1 MWLNIS
7 KKHMYVNLG
16 CLSAPFHKYDIT
28 RSRRGQGRTAR
39 LNCDLTIGPG
49 LWVAQR
55 RVKEPTIA
63 GRGMSG
69 SSNSVTGIERLRRRG
84 QRDNTFPLE
93 GTAISRIV
101 LAVFLAMTL
110 SACEGRNPAQVAAQ
124 RGVASIPL
132 DTTAQ
137 PPEIP
142 AVEPIPPEVV
152 ASDGIPTLPS
162 EQEGTRQLDL
172 RRALDSGVVSVGVND
187 PQFPP
192 RLEKLVD
199 DDTTTL
205 SRSEDVSPLIL
216 RFSFGAAIHLKIVR
230 IYLSYSTYDW
240 KLHLDSGAPVV
251 IREAAEEAWSEIDFP
266 EAQETQSVRL
276 EIRRLQRDNYVHVN
290 EIEFYVA
297 E

>member
-1 MWLNIS
+1 MRGIWRLPS
-7 KKHMYVNLG
+7 
-16 CLSAPFHKYDIT
+16 
-28 RSRRGQGRTAR
+28 RGQSDDTC
-39 LNCDLTIGPG
+39 L
-49 LWVAQR
+49 
-55 RVKEPTIA
+55 
-63 GRGMSG
+63 
-69 SSNSVTGIERLRRRG
+69 
-84 QRDNTFPLE
+84 LE
-93 GTAISRIV
+93 AAVLSRIV
-101 LAVFLAMTL
+101 LAVSLVMTL
-110 SACEGRNPAQVAAQ
+110 SGCEGRNPAQVAAQ
-124 RGVASIPL
+124 RGVASILL

-142 AVEPIPPEVV
+142 AAEPIPPEAVV
-152 ASDGIPTLPS
+152 SDGIPMHPS
-162 EQEGTRQLDL
+162 EQEGIRQLDL

-187 PQFPP
+187 PRFPP

-216 RFSFGAAIHLKIVR
+216 RFAFGATIRLKIVR

-240 KLHLDSGAPVV
+240 KLHLDSGAPLV

-266 EAQETQSVRL
+266 EAQETQSARL

-290 EIEFYVA
+290 EIEFYIA